1 MIRQIEGVQVNI
13 YQNGEGGACFYVGES
28 DREEGSAD
36 RLAERLAEK
45 AGNVAYTLIIF
56 EITDWDAQLSPWPA
70 RSTFGEEPFRG
81 KGADTLS
88 WLTDRCI
95 PALKA
100 EGLIAND
107 VPQYIAG
114 YSLSGLF
121 ALWSLLE
128 SDMFDGAASCSGSLW
143 FDGWMDYVRSK
154 KISRNVSV
162 YLSLGSK
169 EERTKN
175 PLMQTVG
182 DCTRET
188 YEYLKKHPAV
198 KRTALQWNKGGHFA
212 DADERLIKGIL
223 WLMNLKEGNLNDR
236 RTIKGNGLL

>member
-1 MIRQIEGVQVNI
+1 MARQIEGIQVNI
-13 YQNGEGGACFYVGES
+13 YQHGEGGSCFYVGKS
-28 DREEGSAD
+28 DREEESAD

-45 AGNVAYTLIIF
+45 AGDAAYTLVIF
-56 EITDWDAQLSPWPA
+56 EVSDWDAQLSPWPA
-70 RSTFGEEPFRG
+70 RSAFGEEPFKG
-81 KGADTLS
+81 KGADTLF

-100 EGLIAND
+100 VGIIADD

-128 SDMFDGAASCSGSLW
+128 SDVFIGAASCSGSLW
-143 FDGWMDYVRSK
+143 FDGWMDYVRNK
-154 KISRNVSV
+154 KISRDVLV

-188 YEYLKKHPAV
+188 YECLKRNPVV
-198 KRTALQWNKGGHFA
+198 KRITLQWNKGGHFA
-212 DADERLIKGIL
+212 DADERLVKGIL
-223 WLMNLKEGNLNDR
+223 WIMNKKE
-236 RTIKGNGLL
+236 